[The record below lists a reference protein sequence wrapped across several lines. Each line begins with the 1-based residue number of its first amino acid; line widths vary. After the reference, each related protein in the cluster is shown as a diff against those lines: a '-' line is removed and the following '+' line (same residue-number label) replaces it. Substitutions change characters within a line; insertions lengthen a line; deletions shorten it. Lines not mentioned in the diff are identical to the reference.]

1 MKIEN
6 IISELQSYCPSEET
20 EYTQEKDMFKNYQIE
35 FLDGYIGIICNQY
48 KNTGR
53 YEVYL
58 NIKNVDEIACPLLYK
73 TFNNVLDASNYYEEL
88 KNLIENNDEKYI
100 INRCKIGI

>member
-6 IISELQSYCPSEET
+6 IIKELQNYCSSEET
-20 EYTQEKDMFKNYQIE
+20 ECNQEKEMFKNYQIE
-35 FLDGYIGIICNQY
+35 FLNGFIGIICNQY
-48 KNTGR
+48 KNIEK

-58 NIKNVDEIACPLLYK
+58 NIKNTDEIACPLLYRS
-73 TFNNVLDASNYYEEL
+73 FNNVLDASNYYEEL